1 MPAKEKI
8 FQQVTALYR
17 DTSRGFT
24 AQECESFLS
33 LNRSVISHYLNRLCE
48 DGKLRKE
55 NGRPVRFYL
64 MTADRDTGMAGETP
78 HQSDPFDAFIGA
90 GSSLRQHVDLCR
102 AAINYPSG
110 GLPMLLVGE
119 SGVGKSF
126 LATLIHRYAAEKGL
140 IKAGRG
146 LVELNCADYAN
157 NPELLSGTLF
167 GYIKGAFTGADRD
180 RTGLLDEADGSFLF
194 LDEVHRLSA
203 ENQEKLFLFMDKG
216 YFYRLGDNRTP
227 HRAEVRFLFA
237 TTENTDNVLL
247 NTFRRRIPIKVELPN
262 FSVRPVME
270 KIALVEA
277 FLREEARRL
286 RQDITVDTHLVNQLI
301 TTPVLGNIGEIK
313 NQIKVLCA
321 EAYSRHPD
329 GRSMALAA
337 PLPAGDGPRA
347 TLTLC
352 HAGRQ
357 DHHAVLSRLLANAL
371 DDDKLLKEFCHSAN
385 IPLFARRLEYLLTGV
400 KGLLPPGNIYS
411 GVIWQRVKQVL
422 DELEESTGIGAGP
435 GLRQFIYLCLVY
447 CLNVPASPE
456 RIAGLSE
463 ITGYTAQ
470 KAKMLAEECSALLK
484 ARLVNEDISL
494 MMPLLCAAF
503 HPSVEKEE
511 LMQGVIVSHGKATA
525 SSIAGTANKLIG
537 GYYLKAFDMPFSV
550 NTRGIIDMLIQHLDS
565 IKNSAG
571 LIILVDMGSL
581 KEIYEEIKLHLH
593 GDLLVMNNV
602 TTSMALDIA
611 DKIQHR
617 LSMKE
622 IVDSIKG
629 AYEVEAR
636 YYAGIVKG
644 NKVIISCIS
653 GAGISRKLKEVVQRY
668 LINDRIDIA
677 TMEYD
682 DLKWKL
688 SKSDSALNGT
698 KLIITTT
705 SLDAGYIPL
714 INVQQLLKEKSARLW
729 QNYFTGLILPE
740 RIESMIDDVVKLF
753 TVEGVASHLTFL
765 NPTVIIEE
773 IDSVIKQYEAYYKIH
788 FESYLRINLFMH
800 IAAMI
805 ERLMI
810 NDAMRHRDDAI
821 LTLPQKAF
829 IEIQPEIFQLLNRKY
844 RVALTLTESLMIY
857 ELMEPWITTESTVPV
872 VSK

>member
-1 MPAKEKI
+1 MGAKEKI
-8 FQQVTALYR
+8 FQQVAAAYH
-17 DTSRGFT
+17 DKSHGFT
-24 AQECESFLS
+24 AQDCESFIS

-64 MTADRDTGMAGETP
+64 AADGENDVKDARTR
-78 HQSDPFDAFIGA
+78 HTSDPFDAFIGA
-90 GSSLRQHVDLCR
+90 CGSLRQHVDLCR

-110 GLPMLLVGE
+110 GLPLLLVGE
-119 SGVGKSF
+119 SGVGKSY
-126 LATLIHRYAAEKGL
+126 LAALIHRYAAEKGL
-140 IKAGRG
+140 IRAGRG

-180 RTGLLDEADGSFLF
+180 RPGLLDEADGSFLF

-227 HRAEVRFLFA
+227 HKVEVRFLFA

-262 FSVRPVME
+262 FSARPLTE
-270 KIALVEA
+270 KLALVET
-277 FLREEARRL
+277 FIRQEARRL
-286 RQDITVDTHLVNQLI
+286 RQDITVDTLLVNQLI

-321 EAYSRHPD
+321 AAYSRHLD
-329 GRSMALAA
+329 GSALVLAA
-337 PLPAGDGPRA
+337 PLPAGDGPRDI
-347 TLTLC
+347 LTIG

-357 DHHAVLSRLLANAL
+357 DHDAVLLRLLANEL
-371 DDDKLLKEFCHSAN
+371 DDDKLLEEFCHSAN
-385 IPLFARRLEYLLTGV
+385 IPLFARKLEYLLTGG
-400 KGLLPPGNIYS
+400 KGLLPPERVYS
-411 GVIWQRVKQVL
+411 GVIWQWLTQVM
-422 DELEESTGIGAGP
+422 DELEENTGIEAGP
-435 GLRQFIYLCLVY
+435 GLRKFIYLCLVY
-447 CLNVPASPE
+447 CLNVPMLPE
-456 RIAGLSE
+456 RIAGLRE
-463 ITGYTAQ
+463 ITDYTAQ
-470 KAKMLAEECSALLK
+470 KAKMLAEECLALLS
-484 ARLVNEDISL
+484 ARLGKGDIGL
-494 MMPLLCAAF
+494 MMPLLSAAF
-503 HPSVEKEE
+503 HHGVEKEE
-511 LMQGVIVSHGKATA
+511 FMQGVIVSHGKATA
-525 SSIAGTANKLIG
+525 SSIAGTANKLTG

-550 NTRGIIDMLIQHLDS
+550 NTRGIIDMLIQHLES
-565 IKNSAG
+565 IKNSTG

-668 LINDRIDIA
+668 LINDRIDIV

-705 SLDAGYIPL
+705 DLDVGYIPL
-714 INVQQLLKEKSARLW
+714 INVQQLLKEKSALLW
-729 QNYFTGLILPE
+729 QNYFTGLIPPE
-740 RIESMIDDVVKLF
+740 RIEPLIDDVVKLF
-753 TVEGVASHLTFL
+753 TVEGVASHLAFL
-765 NPTVIIEE
+765 NPTVVIEE
-773 IDSVIKQYEAYYKIH
+773 IDSVIKQYEGYYKIH

-821 LTLPQKAF
+821 LTPQQRAF
-829 IEIQPEIFQLLNRKY
+829 IEIQPEIFQMLHRKY
-844 RVALTLTESLMIY
+844 RVVLTLTESLMIY
-857 ELMEPWITTESTVPV
+857 ELMEPWITAETGLPTL
-872 VSK
+872 SK